1 MNDENI
7 KPYQFKKGE
16 VSSETAARNGRLGGI
31 KSAEVMKKKK
41 KLKEL
46 AIMIGELGIND
57 ESVKARMADMG
68 IDEEDMT
75 NDASIVVA
83 LYDKAQ
89 SGDVQAFN
97 ALRDIKG
104 EKPKDEVEQ
113 KIDNNITIDYLP
125 ARNKFAGREDE
136 VDE

>member
-1 MNDENI
+1 MSKNL
-7 KPYQFKKGE
+7 KPYKKGE
-16 VSSETAARNGRLGGI
+16 LTHELAVEYGRKGGL
-31 KSAEVMKKKK
+31 KKYENERKRK

-46 AIMIGELGIND
+46 AIMIGELGTND
-57 ESVKARMADMG
+57 ESVKARMAEMG

-89 SGDVQAFN
+89 NGDVQAFN
-97 ALRDIKG
+97 AIRDIKG

-113 KIDNNITIDYLP
+113 KIDSNITINYLS
-125 ARNKFAGREDE
+125 ARNKFANREDE